1 MTAMGEAR
9 KTGPQPRVHYIRI
22 PQLRLNTRQKFAIT
36 LIFALSWAMAYVVA
50 AGLRLI
56 RADVESVVVAI
67 QVAGPVGPLFLL
79 PCYYWWRRRCLDR
92 TPLFR
97 SERLERVFRIGAAS
111 HRLPHRAVEQALR
124 CAQPGRRRTKKA
136 VRLVPPRNV
145 VCVNFA
151 PRRMNRPPATEI
163 SFEPIDLRT
172 ERDRIPPIIDSMGAI
187 EQGILPRA
195 PIDSETKKSIGRSI
209 GVGLFFPIFLLMA
222 LFVWL
227 LPLGIIGGAVYLFVT
242 HAGPYAWIALGLSL
256 LAYLLFR
263 LLRQERWF
271 VVPGGLVY
279 EEIWVFPR
287 LQRFSMMTSR
297 THNLFIDMRLGIAG
311 VLNDRRVRLF
321 ACPGQVGWMVL
332 AGWISQARQPTLNEI
347 RTFLGQPRES

>member
-1 MTAMGEAR
+1 
-9 KTGPQPRVHYIRI
+9 
-22 PQLRLNTRQKFAIT
+22 
-36 LIFALSWAMAYVVA
+36 
-50 AGLRLI
+50 
-56 RADVESVVVAI
+56 
-67 QVAGPVGPLFLL
+67 
-79 PCYYWWRRRCLDR
+79 
-92 TPLFR
+92 
-97 SERLERVFRIGAAS
+97 
-111 HRLPHRAVEQALR
+111 
-124 CAQPGRRRTKKA
+124 
-136 VRLVPPRNV
+136 
-145 VCVNFA
+145 
-151 PRRMNRPPATEI
+151 
-163 SFEPIDLRT
+163 
-172 ERDRIPPIIDSMGAI
+172 MGAI